1 MEPIVIV
8 AIIAAVASLGGA
20 IIVGISARGKN
31 RVDYKTALDA
41 RIDKRV
47 ADQLAEAW
55 TQIDKQKGQI
65 SGLLEQNSRQA
76 RIERLMYRYLQTL
89 RHHIEAGNP
98 PPPPTMPAE
107 LFEWYADRPD

>member
-1 MEPIVIV
+1 MEPIVVV

-20 IIVGISARGKN
+20 IIVGVSSRGKT

-47 ADQLAEAW
+47 SDQLAEAW
-55 TQIDKQKGQI
+55 AQLDKQKGQI
-65 SGLLEQNSRQA
+65 AGLLEQNSRQA

-107 LFEWYADRPD
+107 LFEWYADRQ